1 MKPVTSSLNRFS
13 EHIKTKPWLL
23 VVLLCVFF
31 YFVLPTPHKRPS
43 FVRDVYRLM
52 PSEAQAELTQ
62 FEPGLSKF
70 ISSVALATLA
80 VVTVQTV
87 RSRRQSFED

>member
-1 MKPVTSSLNRFS
+1 MKAITNTWKTSTVFIS
-13 EHIKTKPWLL
+13 TKPWLL
-23 VVLLCVFF
+23 LPFISIFF
-31 YFVLPTPHKRPS
+31 YLVLPTPHKRPS
-43 FVRDVYRLM
+43 FVQDVYRLM

-62 FEPGLSKF
+62 FEPGLGKC

-87 RSRRQSFED
+87 RFRRQSFED

>member
-23 VVLLCVFF
+23 VVLLSRFF
-31 YFVLPTPHKRPS
+31 LLCIANAPQTPF

-80 VVTVQTV
+80 VVIVQTV
-87 RSRRQSFED
+87 RSRRQSLED

>member
-1 MKPVTSSLNRFS
+1 MKPLTNSRHSLS
-13 EHIKTKPWLL
+13 ELIKTKPWLL
-23 VVLLCVFF
+23 VVFLSLCF
-31 YFVLPTPHKRPS
+31 YLVLPTSHRRPD
-43 FVRDVYRLM
+43 FVRDIYRLM

-62 FEPGLSKF
+62 FEPGLSKC

-80 VVTVQTV
+80 VITVQTV

>member
-1 MKPVTSSLNRFS
+1 MKPITTPRNRFS

-23 VVLLCVFF
+23 VVLLSVFF

-43 FVRDVYRLM
+43 FVRDVYRLL

-62 FEPGLSKF
+62 FEPGLSKC

-80 VVTVQTV
+80 VVIVQTV